1 MPKTPIKDVGGI
13 DLRIRARGKDREAA
27 EAARR
32 ELKRRLKNFEKACVP
47 EWEKE
52 LRGPDPLCWE
62 VV

>member
-1 MPKTPIKDVGGI
+1 MPGKKLKDTGGI
-13 DLRIRARGKDREAA
+13 ELRIRARGKDRTAA
-27 EAARR
+27 VAAHR

-52 LRGPDPLCWE
+52 LRGPDPLDWE